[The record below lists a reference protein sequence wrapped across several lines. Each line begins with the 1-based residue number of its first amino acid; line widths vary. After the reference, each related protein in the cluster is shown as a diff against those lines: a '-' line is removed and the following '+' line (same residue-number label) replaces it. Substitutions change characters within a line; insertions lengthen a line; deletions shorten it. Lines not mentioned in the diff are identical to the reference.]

1 MYLNLVTEIVRE
13 TILTIMLISGII
25 IIIPFITAL
34 IISIFQAVT
43 QIQEQ
48 TLVFLPK
55 FLIVLTIVLFGGPVI
70 INKLATLFTTVMNLI
85 STM

>member
-1 MYLNLVTEIVRE
+1 MKKKPIIFVIIPANVRIIV
-13 TILTIMLISGII
+13 
-25 IIIPFITAL
+25 PFITAL

-55 FLIVLTIVLFGGPVI
+55 FLIVLTIVLFGGPVL
-70 INKLATLFTTVMNLI
+70 INKLASLFTTIMNLI